1 MTPSS
6 SKPQLKILPQ
16 GGPLK
21 AFLKNLTQFDFALPR
36 AASHLCLAIAA
47 FALVGCNAMDFADP
61 PSGDTQT
68 LAYARACFDQGN
80 YTCAAKYYAKLS
92 SASSDK
98 GASETAFMQLSQN
111 GADVAFFMKALQEV
125 GAGSPGK
132 LVTYL
137 SNNLGKSNNATQ
149 TNRLAFLHAYQV
161 SATINDSKTKGLVQL
176 VTALILISEI
186 LAENAST
193 KGALLKKDLVTN
205 PAVCAA
211 ASYNNATLLTLA
223 ACSAP
228 DSKLRAG
235 SSITNLD
242 TATDSQFSGNTTLF
256 MLNAAVVSVNSGLQ
270 SLQSTGGLGS
280 STSDFVTK
288 ILTAVATTLTNSAF
302 PDAPLY
308 RLILIQQGI
317 GN

>member
-1 MTPSS
+1 MKVL
-6 SKPQLKILPQ
+6 SKQ
-16 GGPLK
+16 
-21 AFLKNLTQFDFALPR
+21 LTQIYFSVPRVGVAIFCAALFTN
-36 AASHLCLAIAA
+36 LL
-47 FALVGCNAMDFADP
+47 GCNAMDFADA

-68 LAYARACFDQGN
+68 LAFARACFDSGN

-111 GADVAFFMKALQEV
+111 GANVAFFMKALQEV

-137 SNNLGKSNNATQ
+137 ADTLGKGGNSGQ
-149 TNRLAFLHAYQV
+149 TYRLAFLNAYRV

-176 VTALILISEI
+176 VSALILIAEI
-186 LAENAST
+186 LSENAT
-193 KGALLKKDLVTN
+193 TPGKLLKTDLVTT
-205 PAVCAA
+205 PATCAA
-211 ASYNNATLLTLA
+211 ATESNASLATLA

-228 DSKLRAG
+228 NTKLRAG
-235 SSITNLD
+235 TAITNLD
-242 TATDSQFSGNTTLF
+242 VATDSQFSGNTTLS
-256 MLNAAVVSVNSGLQ
+256 MLNASVVSINSGLQ
-270 SLQSTGGLGS
+270 SLQSTGGLGA

-288 ILTAVATTLTNSAF
+288 ILATVATTLTNSAF

-308 RLILIQQGI
+308 RMILIQQGI